1 VVGTILVYNT
11 RATSD
16 EQHAALVVNVAARQ
30 RALAERYTKDV
41 LLNLFGYP
49 ADPGA
54 DASMLLVNADALL
67 RGGTVD
73 AVQGADGRI
82 EIPRASSNWRVVAKL
97 EQEHKL
103 IEKLVAT
110 GSSLLGP
117 GASGPDLARQ
127 ILQLRIIG
135 AQVGTITN
143 DAVGEMTRD
152 AEASGSRLV
161 RVGIVLGVV
170 GALSAIA
177 MALLLRR
184 ASAQRAAQFRALV
197 NKASDMITVVDPD
210 LVVTYQSTSVERVFG
225 HPVAEV
231 VGKGLSD
238 LMHPEDAESVVR
250 ALQDLAASPGSTG
263 TVEYRLR
270 HRDGSWRHVETAAT
284 NLISDH
290 LVRGVVL
297 NTRDVTRRVEAERT
311 LQRLQAER
319 AELLGRTVQ
328 AAEQERK
335 RLSAEL
341 HDGPVQHLAAL
352 DLLLEGAG
360 RRFEREGLST
370 ARENVG
376 QVQERLRHEVQG
388 LRRMMRE
395 LRPPVLDNLGLEA
408 ALKQHLTELKRDTG
422 LDYSIDSR
430 LDGRLAPAQE
440 IVLYRVAQEALTN
453 VSKHASTNRAWV
465 SLLAVNGDVVLEVRD
480 EGAGFDPIQLPVPDP
495 AGHFGLLGM
504 RERIEMAGGQWELES
519 GPGRGTVVR
528 ARLPREVTPA

>member
-1 VVGTILVYNT
+1 MRSRGPTVGSRSPAPAPTGGLSPSSSKS
-11 RATSD
+11 TSSS
-16 EQHAALVVNVAARQ
+16 RSWWQ
-30 RALAERYTKDV
+30 RA
-41 LLNLFGYP
+41 P
-49 ADPGA
+49 ACSVRVRPDRTSPA
-54 DASMLLVNADALL
+54 
-67 RGGTVD
+67 R
-73 AVQGADGRI
+73 
-82 EIPRASSNWRVVAKL
+82 SSSS
-97 EQEHKL
+97 
-103 IEKLVAT
+103 
-110 GSSLLGP
+110 GSSGRR
-117 GASGPDLARQ
+117 SGPSR
-127 ILQLRIIG
+127 
-135 AQVGTITN
+135 T
-143 DAVGEMTRD
+143 TR
-152 AEASGSRLV
+152 
-161 RVGIVLGVV
+161 
-170 GALSAIA
+170 SAK
-177 MALLLRR
+177 
-184 ASAQRAAQFRALV
+184 FRALV

-376 QVQERLRHEVQG
+376 QVQER
-388 LRRMMRE
+388 
-395 LRPPVLDNLGLEA
+395 
-408 ALKQHLTELKRDTG
+408 
-422 LDYSIDSR
+422 
-430 LDGRLAPAQE
+430 
-440 IVLYRVAQEALTN
+440 
-453 VSKHASTNRAWV
+453 
-465 SLLAVNGDVVLEVRD
+465 
-480 EGAGFDPIQLPVPDP
+480 
-495 AGHFGLLGM
+495 
-504 RERIEMAGGQWELES
+504 
-519 GPGRGTVVR
+519 
-528 ARLPREVTPA
+528 